1 MNILYKGFIGTA
13 GLGWGWVFLIGAVV
27 IFSIGIYF
35 YLERDI
41 TPIYFGVVTAVCII
55 AIILS
60 IFTLMDNRIPIIK
73 ATVDDTIPWKEVVK
87 NYKML
92 DNEGD
97 IYTFKVLNTTKKEWE
112 RHLNEQH

>member
-1 MNILYKGFIGTA
+1 MNILYEGFIGTA
-13 GLGWGWVFLIGAVV
+13 GFGWGWVFLISAVI
-27 IFSIGIYF
+27 IFSIGIYL
-35 YLERDI
+35 YLERGI
-41 TPIYFGVVTAVCII
+41 TSVCFGATVAVCTIV
-55 AIILS
+55 IILS
-60 IFTLMDNRIPIIK
+60 LFTLVDNRVPIIK

-97 IYTFKVLNTTKKEWE
+97 IYTFKVLNTTRKEWE